1 MNQLFSIKDVANI
14 LGVSGKTLR
23 RWEEKGIL
31 VPHRTPGNQR
41 RYTQDQINNFR
52 QQKRTHLQKT
62 SSDFTQKNPSTG
74 SGQAG
79 QDFTKRLLNIQKT
92 AVALGVSTKTLRRW
106 EEKGILVPLRTR
118 GNQRR
123 YMRDQIDNFR
133 QERGDL
139 PEPQTES
146 PEITPSQLFSE
157 FPEQREVGTQYWTEN
172 AIKSILTFKK
182 FAVYAVFAMV
192 FVAGSGLIIAALNS
206 ANILNGGSKSI
217 SESTQASEVSTGGKA
232 VLGVGAEIDNL
243 IFGVKV
249 QSEFAESAQ
258 FLDTIKV
265 AGIATLSGGVITEN
279 QDVNA
284 GTGRL
289 TASNVLY
296 GAVGGTGITVGPG
309 QTPTITNTGVLS
321 LTAGSGISV
330 GTGSKPTVSNTGVLS
345 LGGSTG
351 ALTLAAGTG
360 ISVSGLTI
368 TNSDTG
374 SSQNIFKT
382 IKSDSTSIAASSNTD
397 TLTFASGT
405 GITLTPDTTNKKIT
419 IAGSATGA
427 DFQENNGALSPSNIT
442 DDLLLGGISTSSAKF
457 AVLNMAGGTPTAS
470 VSSGTQALTL
480 SGDGTIQSVRN
491 NTLTI
496 GGDTTGNIVLSPNNG
511 SNGLVTANS
520 NFNLATGN
528 AYQINGTSVLSANT
542 LGSGVTTSSLT
553 TVGTIATGV
562 WQGTSVKAGYGG
574 TGLTAYTAGDLLY
587 YSSGTAL
594 SSLAIGAANQVL
606 TVSGGIPSWADA
618 GTQAFGL
625 WQQISGTIQPKIQT
639 QDLLLG
645 GTTSASAKFA
655 VLNMTG
661 SLTPTASIS

>member
-14 LGVSGKTLR
+14 LGVSG
-23 RWEEKGIL
+23 
-31 VPHRTPGNQR
+31 
-41 RYTQDQINNFR
+41 
-52 QQKRTHLQKT
+52 
-62 SSDFTQKNPSTG
+62 
-74 SGQAG
+74 
-79 QDFTKRLLNIQKT
+79 
-92 AVALGVSTKTLRRW
+92 KTLRRW

-217 SESTQASEVSTGGKA
+217 SESPQASEVSTGGKA

-330 GTGSKPTVSNTGVLS
+330 GTGTQPTISNTGVLS

-351 ALTLAAGTG
+351 ALTLKAGTG
-360 ISVSGLTI
+360 ISISALTI
-368 TNSDTG
+368 TNSSPGTD
-374 SSQNIFKT
+374 QLIFGT
-382 IKSDSTSIAASSNTD
+382 VKSDLTSISASSNTD
-397 TLTFASGT
+397 TITLASGT

-419 IAGSATGA
+419 
-427 DFQENNGALSPSNIT
+427 F
-442 DDLLLGGISTSSAKF
+442 
-457 AVLNMAGGTPTAS
+457 
-470 VSSGTQALTL
+470 
-480 SGDGTIQSVRN
+480 
-491 NTLTI
+491 
-496 GGDTTGNIVLSPNNG
+496 
-511 SNGLVTANS
+511 
-520 NFNLATGN
+520 
-528 AYQINGTSVLSANT
+528 GTSGGVNVASA
-542 LGSGVTTSSLT
+542 SC
-553 TVGTIATGV
+553 I
-562 WQGTSVKAGYGG
+562 
-574 TGLTAYTAGDLLY
+574 TA
-587 YSSGTAL
+587 
-594 SSLAIGAANQVL
+594 
-606 TVSGGIPSWADA
+606 SGGIVT
-618 GTQAFGL
+618 GTGSCGTSISPWYEDSSVGSVYLTNSTLDLFVGGQA
-625 WQQISGTIQPKIQT
+625 S
-639 QDLLLG
+639 
-645 GTTSASAKFA
+645 SSAKFA

-661 SLTPTASIS
+661 ALTPTASISAGTATTGGAYLSAAGTLATTNKQTLTLGDTNTGNILIGTDATARNITIGGASTTGLSLTDDNWSISAAGAGALATLDTGQGANELYDMDQNVLTSSAVTFATLDTGQGANELYDMDQNVLTSSSPTFAGLTLSGLNANNNVVYATVPT